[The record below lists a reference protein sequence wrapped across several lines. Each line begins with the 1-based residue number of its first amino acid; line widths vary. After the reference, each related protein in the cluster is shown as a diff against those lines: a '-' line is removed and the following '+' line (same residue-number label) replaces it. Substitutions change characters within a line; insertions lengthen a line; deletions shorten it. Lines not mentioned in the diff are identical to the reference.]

1 MVYFFQA
8 YPSLGYELIMA
19 AADYCNAPSSM
30 RTDEKM
36 LEIQARD
43 IDQEL
48 CFFRL
53 DSVDSLSSIEY
64 LALVK
69 MMLLSRMMGI

>member
-1 MVYFFQA
+1 
-8 YPSLGYELIMA
+8 
-19 AADYCNAPSSM
+19 M